1 MNKKSIIAII
11 IVASLILSVVAFL
24 RAKASQVNA
33 GREEIN
39 AFLDKTSYK
48 AFPDAGTV
56 SRLTILPLV
65 DFYADDK
72 NLMTEP
78 GVSYL
83 VKADN
88 TTILLDVANDRKKIH
103 PSPLLSNMKA
113 LNAKPSDIDMIF
125 ITHIHLDHVGGM
137 REGRVGEFSLSQG
150 PVELKA
156 IPVYSPGPLKP
167 SKWNPGPAVQVVSDP
182 IVIAP
187 GIASLGVIPRHLFM
201 FGRTDEQV
209 LAINLKGKG
218 IVLIVGCGH
227 PSAERI
233 IQRAKMLYR
242 EPIYAI
248 IGGLHYPVNG
258 GRGNIGPINIQYIVA
273 ADRAPWNGINEKDV
287 DQAIDTI
294 RKENIRVISLSPH
307 DSSDWS
313 LERFR
318 KAFPKKYVDL
328 KVGKEIIL

>member
-1 MNKKSIIAII
+1 MKKII
-11 IVASLILSVVAFL
+11 IPIAVLLALVLSAVVFL
-24 RAKASQVNA
+24 MVKASQVNT
-33 GREEIN
+33 GRKEIN
-39 AFLDKTSYK
+39 ALLDKTSYRPF
-48 AFPDAGTV
+48 ANTGTV
-56 SRLTILPLV
+56 SRLVILPLV
-65 DFYADDK
+65 DFYTDDK

-88 TTILLDVANDRKKIH
+88 TTILLDVGDNRKKLH
-103 PSPLLSNMKA
+103 PSALLHNMKS
-113 LNAKPSDIDMIF
+113 LNVKLSDISMIF
-125 ITHIHLDHVGGM
+125 FTHLHLDHVGGM
-137 REGRVGEFSLSQG
+137 KEGRNGEFSLSQG

-167 SKWNPGPAVQVVSDP
+167 SKWNPGPVVRLVGDP

-209 LAINLKGKG
+209 LAVNLKGKG

-258 GRGNIGPINIQYIVA
+258 GRGNIGPINIQYLVA
-273 ADRAPWNGINEKDV
+273 TDRAPWNGINEKDV
-287 DQAIDTI
+287 DRAIEAI
-294 RKENIRVISLSPH
+294 RTEKIRVISLSPH

-318 KAFPKKYVDL
+318 KAFSKEYVNL
-328 KVGKEIIL
+328 KVGKEIVL